1 MPRRGRCG
9 RPGRSRASSPTS
21 TAGLADSGDNKVKI
35 AVSIHAGRAAIGEIG
50 SSEPPML
57 MAIGEAVDVAND
69 LRKAAAERDKA
80 FAISEKVYA
89 DAGLAPVHQDSIT
102 IRRGTGDN
110 GVSRRCGA
118 DAVAELDAARRARPP
133 RHAPAAMGGRLGR
146 PCTHKD
152 AMSALPDR
160 KADIADVRKCANR
173 AVRTAAGEPRPIR
186 SPRRRGQAA
195 SAAR

>member
-1 MPRRGRCG
+1 MPRRGHCG
-9 RPGRSRASSPTS
+9 RRGRSRASSPTS
-21 TAGLADSGDNKVKI
+21 TTGSGSSRDSKVKI

-102 IRRGTGDN
+102 IGPAAGDNRLSLRRG
-110 GVSRRCGA
+110 A
-118 DAVAELDAARRARPP
+118 D
-133 RHAPAAMGGRLGR
+133 
-146 PCTHKD
+146 
-152 AMSALPDR
+152 S
-160 KADIADVRKCANR
+160 IADVGRC
-173 AVRTAAGEPRPIR
+173 TA
-186 SPRRRGQAA
+186 S
-195 SAAR
+195 SAAAPCCGGCGREASRPSFAALSASYHQVSGMPRA